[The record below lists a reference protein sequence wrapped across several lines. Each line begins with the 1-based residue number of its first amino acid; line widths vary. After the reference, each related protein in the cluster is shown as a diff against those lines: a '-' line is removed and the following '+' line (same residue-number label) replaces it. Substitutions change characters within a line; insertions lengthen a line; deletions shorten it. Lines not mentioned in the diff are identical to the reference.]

1 MCCAM
6 FTKAEERERKRT
18 RRRQKNTRNTIS
30 FFFMFF
36 FLLMTSSF
44 RVYAEL
50 SKKLSLFCG
59 DEMSSFSSSLSRFEN
74 FSQICLSDALEKTT
88 V

>member
-59 DEMSSFSSSLSRFEN
+59 DERSSFSSSLSRLLKF
-74 FSQICLSDALEKTT
+74 FSNLS

>member
-18 RRRQKNTRNTIS
+18 RRQKNTRNTIS

-59 DEMSSFSSSLSRFEN
+59 DEMSSFSSSLSRFAN